1 MIPGMSYESAA
12 GRIAR
17 YAKTAIGRG
26 YLMALEYA
34 KAHMP
39 EEFTIPISKLDLFVM
54 HLAVE
59 IPSVGRKAWA
69 GAFLSV
75 FSVHIVQ
82 DEPERP
88 ERIEETLARIPGWTW
103 GLAAFGALF
112 LLVTLQERGSR

>member
-34 KAHMP
+34 RAHMP
-39 EEFTIPISKLDLFVM
+39 ETFTIPISKLDVFVM

-69 GAFLSV
+69 AAFLSV
-75 FSVHIVQ
+75 FSDHIVQ
-82 DEPERP
+82 DQPEG
-88 ERIEETLARIPGWTW
+88 IEQALARVPGWVW
-103 GLAAFGALF
+103 GLAAFGTLF
-112 LLVTLQERGSR
+112 LLVAFQERGSR